1 MNIPVELNINNKAEQ
16 RSHGPHESVGEI
28 WNVDEEFQIGEKPE
42 QKGLKKSCE
51 GVMFVKSLE
60 FN

>member
-28 WNVDEEFQIGEKPE
+28 WNVDEEGQVGEKPE
-42 QKGLKKSCE
+42 QKGWKKS
-51 GVMFVKSLE
+51 
-60 FN
+60 